1 MLKLVVKI
9 LLNGSANFDMRR
21 TVSFVEQDDAL
32 FGVLTVRETV
42 AYAARLR
49 SADTLTLLIEN

>member
-1 MLKLVVKI
+1 MAKTI
-9 LLNGSANFDMRR
+9 
-21 TVSFVEQDDAL
+21 SFVEQDDAL

-49 SADTLTLLIEN
+49 LVDPLHDFANPNALYDQQFTTPHT